1 VAEVL
6 LACYIADR
14 SLEADRLRSA
24 LEAQPVSEALRL
36 QAALR
41 IEEAV
46 REAAYSCLAPQ
57 RSRWNDNDEFA
68 EWTEQVRALRALIDE
83 GLEEASAA
91 TIQTSAEP
99 LAEGP
104 LDTGVVHEIDRLPGF
119 ARALGAVSLA
129 MRWDAP
135 LERVVQLHAAIG
147 EATRI
152 SWLLQRLHDMDRDDD
167 WDRLAS
173 DALHVEML
181 EAQRSLTGRLLTEP
195 DGTDALSEFSAAHAR
210 GLEQIERT
218 VQQIEAGERCGLAPL
233 AVLSQQIRRL
243 C

>member
-1 VAEVL
+1 M
-6 LACYIADR
+6 
-14 SLEADRLRSA
+14 
-24 LEAQPVSEALRL
+24 
-36 QAALR
+36 
-41 IEEAV
+41 
-46 REAAYSCLAPQ
+46 
-57 RSRWNDNDEFA
+57 
-68 EWTEQVRALRALIDE
+68 LIDE
-83 GLEEASAA
+83 GLGKASEARVE
-91 TIQTSAEP
+91 TPAEA
-99 LAEGP
+99 LAEG
-104 LDTGVVHEIDRLPGF
+104 LLERGLAREIDRLPAF

-129 MRWDAP
+129 MRWNAP
-135 LERVVQLHAAIG
+135 LSRVVQLHAAIG

-173 DALHVEML
+173 DALYVEML
-181 EAQRSLTGRLLTEP
+181 EAQRSLTGRLLAEP
-195 DGTDALSEFSAAHAR
+195 HGTDELSEFSAAHAR